1 MIKKWMLKAIVQKTI
16 SFLPYSQ
23 RLNYFFQKK
32 VTKGVFLSEA
42 YLEDRLE
49 HARNHI
55 GAWERFSEGAPLRRT
70 LELGAGWYP
79 VVPIALFLYG
89 AEHIRTVDITLLT
102 TTGHLQ
108 TTIAKMLACADQGK
122 LGQYVAC
129 KPERLEQLR
138 ALAARSGTMKF
149 ETIARALHMEYLVQ
163 DARRLPVESETID
176 LIHSNNT
183 FEHIYPEILS
193 GILQEFARV
202 ARPGGVQ
209 SHFIDLSD
217 HFAHFDHSITIYNFL
232 RFSPAAWKW
241 IDNSVQP
248 LNRLRIPDY
257 RALYRSAGI
266 PITEEQLRPGDVAA
280 LRQVPVHPF
289 FQKNTEAENAVSH
302 GYFFSKNRCAEVIT

>member
-23 RLNYFFQKK
+23 RLNYFFQKH
-32 VTKGVFLSEA
+32 VTRGVFLSET

-55 GAWERFSEGAPLRRT
+55 GAWERHSDGAPLRQT

-79 VVPIALFLYG
+79 VVPVALFLYG

-102 TTGHLQ
+102 NTRHLQ
-108 TTIAKMLACADQGK
+108 TTIGKMLDCADQGK
-122 LGQYVAC
+122 LGQFIQF

-138 ALAARSGTMKF
+138 NLAEQCSTMSF
-149 ETIARALHMEYLVQ
+149 EAIAEALHIEYLVQ
-163 DARRLPVESETID
+163 DARQLPVETGAID
-176 LIHSNNT
+176 LVHSNNT

-193 GILQEFARV
+193 GILQEFARIV
-202 ARPGGVQ
+202 RPGGVQ

-217 HFAHFDHSITIYNFL
+217 HFAHFDHSISIYNFL
-232 RFSPAAWKW
+232 RFSPAAWRW

-257 RALYRSAGI
+257 RELYRIAGI
-266 PITEEQLRPGDVAA
+266 PISEEQLRPGDVDA
-280 LRQVPVHPF
+280 LRSVPVHAV

-302 GYFFSKNRCAEVIT
+302 GYFFSKTS